1 MALPG
6 YIYALINYSMPGLVK
21 IGRTTRAPGE
31 RGTELSAATGVP
43 TPFVLLLDVL
53 VPDAEAAEA
62 QVHHILEQRGYR
74 AADNREFF
82 TAPPSEVIRLLLQV
96 REVSESPRLEATS
109 GLLLDAHARARRAR
123 EVAEEV
129 VGHLCNLGYR
139 RRDAQKAVD
148 QEIAHAPGEKDGS
161 DLIRKALRR
170 LSNNSVK

>member
-21 IGRTTRAPGE
+21 IGRTTRAPSE

-62 QVHHILEQRGYR
+62 QVHRILEQRGYR
-74 AADNREFF
+74 VADNREFF

-96 REVSESPRLEATS
+96 REVSESFRLESSS
-109 GLLLDAHARARRAR
+109 GLLLDAPARAQRTKEAWDA
-123 EVAEEV
+123 VTA
-129 VGHLCNLGYR
+129 LCNMGYS

-148 QEIAHAPGEKDGS
+148 QEIAHVQGEKDAS
-161 DLIRKALRR
+161 ALLRGALQR
-170 LSNNSVK
+170 LANSVK